1 VHATLVKRGRSDARC
16 SLEDVQPFRIL
27 EVPLWMLDVAVCC
40 KIRSA
45 KVSVVDV
52 ESLRELK
59 TLLRSTLPS
68 DLDLATQAQHRY
80 LLNAGGADVDVIEPA
95 EIHSA
100 GVVCSPRPK
109 PDWRKLS
116 PETQQKV
123 LRLLALLLGQQS
135 PGSCAVQ
142 AEEGADE

>member
-1 VHATLVKRGRSDARC
+1 MIEL
-16 SLEDVQPFRIL
+16 
-27 EVPLWMLDVAVCC
+27 
-40 KIRSA
+40 IRSA

-100 GVVCSPRPK
+100 GVVCSPA
-109 PDWRKLS
+109 S
-116 PETQQKV
+116 ETG
-123 LRLLALLLGQQS
+123 LAETVTRNTTE
-135 PGSCAVQ
+135 GSAITGSTAAATESRIVRRS
-142 AEEGADE
+142 GRGGSR

>member
-1 VHATLVKRGRSDARC
+1 
-16 SLEDVQPFRIL
+16 
-27 EVPLWMLDVAVCC
+27 MLDVAVCC

-45 KVSVVDV
+45 KASVADV

-80 LLNAGGADVDVIEPA
+80 LLNAGGADVDIVEPA

-100 GVVCSPRPK
+100 GVVCCPAS
-109 PDWRKLS
+109 
-116 PETQQKV
+116 ETG
-123 LRLLALLLGQQS
+123 LAETVTRNTTE
-135 PGSCAVQ
+135 GSAIAGSTAAA
-142 AEEGADE
+142 AESGIVRRSSRGGSR